1 MEVKILKRGKFY
13 LTPFT
18 LNHIDEVANNLSH
31 ENIRELKILG
41 HLDIKQAITEMY
53 ECSECYLVRKEGEL
67 FTAVG
72 GLWYAEDQDYPQMF
86 FMFCNKI

>member
-18 LNHIDEVANNLSH
+18 SDHIDEVAANLSQ

-41 HLDIKQAITEMY
+41 HLDIKQAIT
-53 ECSECYLVRKEGEL
+53 
-67 FTAVG
+67 
-72 GLWYAEDQDYPQMF
+72 
-86 FMFCNKI
+86 